1 MSLCPHGYTAFWD
14 CPTCEEPMGTKP
26 IAPPELDFCSACH
39 EHADYEWHED
49 EGAWLSTCCTAKA
62 TPCEAPSWMEDR

>member
-1 MSLCPHGYTAFWD
+1 MT
-14 CPTCEEPMGTKP
+14 EPRD
-26 IAPPELDFCSACH
+26 APPELDFCSDCH